1 MKKILLSIS
10 VLAFVGAVVAGA
22 TGAFFSDTETS
33 TGNTFTA
40 GAIDLKIDNTSFYL
54 QNPNGTMIPSPGT
67 TWTLKDLVAGTDF
80 FFNFTDLKP
89 GDIGEDTISLH
100 VTNNPAWACVDV
112 NITKNDDMDCTEPE
126 LTDDPT
132 CQPTPND
139 TNLFDGELASELNFI
154 FWNDDGDNVFEQEEK
169 EIMRGPASNVLGS
182 GVAWTLAD
190 AQTNNLGGDDGDP
203 IDGSKTYYI
212 GKAWCYGDIDD
223 SPLAQNGP
231 FDPNNPNGPDVRG
244 PGVSCTGGNVISN
257 ASQSDSLMADISF
270 YAVQSRNNAGFLCS
284 NPRGSSIS
292 SSSSSN
298 GSSSSSSSES
308 SSSSSSESSS
318 SSSSSSS
325 EQSSSS
331 SS

>member
-1 MKKILLSIS
+1 MKKILLSVS

-54 QNPNGTMIPSPGT
+54 QNPAGKMIPSPGT
-67 TWTLKDLVAGTDF
+67 TWQLANLNDGQGPSGNGKYL

-89 GDIGEDTISLH
+89 GGIGGGTISLH
-100 VTNNPAWACVDV
+100 VKNKPAWACVDV

-132 CQPTPND
+132 CQPTPADANP
-139 TNLFDGELASELNFI
+139 FDGELASYLNFI
-154 FWNDDGDNVFEQEEK
+154 FWNDDGDNVFEEEEN

-190 AQTNNLGGDDGDP
+190 SQTNNLGGTTGQP
-203 IDGSKTYYI
+203 IDGSRTYYI

-223 SPLAQNGP
+223 TPLAQDGP
-231 FDPNNPNGPDVRG
+231 FNPQNPNGPDLRG

-270 YAVQSRNNAGFLCS
+270 YAVQSRNNSGFLCS
-284 NPRGSSIS
+284 NPRG
-292 SSSSSN
+292 
-298 GSSSSSSSES
+298 GSSSS
-308 SSSSSSESSS
+308 
-318 SSSSSSS
+318 
-325 EQSSSS
+325 Q
-331 SS
+331 